1 MRTPHGRTSRRR
13 LYSSTAMLAIGALA
27 LSSCGGGGDDEEI
40 DTDEVLDDAGVGAM
54 EDYSAGDTF
63 VATEPVEFSV
73 LYRDH
78 PNYPLQN
85 DWRFLTYL
93 EEEHNVSLN
102 TSNAPLSDWEDR
114 RSLVIGAG
122 DAPDFIPIFNPG
134 DETQFVAGGALL
146 PISDYLEFMP
156 HLTEKI
162 EDWNLQGD
170 FDGLYQEDGKFYI
183 LPGIQEQP
191 LYEYGIAV
199 RGDIWDELG
208 YEDPDTWDEFADQLR
223 GVQEAYPDMI
233 PYSDRWELNA
243 TLNQA
248 AATFDAQAGWG
259 LGDGMFYDSDAD
271 EFVFSPATDGFRDMV
286 GYFAEL
292 VDEGLLDSESLI
304 QDDEQAIQKFASGQS
319 AAIFSN
325 DQEVLNYRTSIE
337 EVGDEDWEVRMLPI
351 PAGPAGNNVAG
362 GQLWGGLVLS
372 SSVAEEDYFVSLLQF
387 LDWLYY
393 SDEGLEYAK
402 WGIEGETFNWDGD
415 SRVLD
420 ENIDINDLNPGAPE
434 SLNVDYGF
442 HNGVWMLV
450 HGSSVDLMDSM
461 ARDEVVE
468 FREKMSDKEVQPV
481 APPRPLNELELE
493 QASLTQ
499 NNLIDTVNTR
509 VAEFIAGNRSM
520 DQWDDFVSELEGAG
534 MRDFEELHN
543 EAYERA
549 QEEIDG
555 IEEDLE
561 D

>member
-40 DTDEVLDDAGVGAM
+40 DADEVLADAGVGAM

>member
-1 MRTPHGRTSRRR
+1 MRTPHGRPSRRR